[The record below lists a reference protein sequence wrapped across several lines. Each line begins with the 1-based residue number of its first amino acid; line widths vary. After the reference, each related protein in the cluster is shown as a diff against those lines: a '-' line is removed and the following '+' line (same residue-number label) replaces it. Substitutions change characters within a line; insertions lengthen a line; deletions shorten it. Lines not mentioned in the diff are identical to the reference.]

1 MLWAKQSERVTVM
14 SFDMTDEMKNYFDS
28 LPMNL
33 QQELTQSGISVTSLK
48 ELKQVVRQFSG
59 DTDEQ

>member
-1 MLWAKQSERVTVM
+1 M
-14 SFDMTDEMKNYFDS
+14 SFDMKDEMKNYFDS

-48 ELKQVVRQFSG
+48 ELKQVIKQFSG

>member
-1 MLWAKQSERVTVM
+1 MLWAKQSERVTIM

>member
-48 ELKQVVRQFSG
+48 ELKQVIKQFSG

>member
-1 MLWAKQSERVTVM
+1 M

-48 ELKQVVRQFSG
+48 ELKQVIKQFSG
-59 DTDEQ
+59 ELDEQ

>member
-1 MLWAKQSERVTVM
+1 MLWAKQSERVTDM
-14 SFDMTDEMKNYFDS
+14 SFDMTDEMKNYFNS
-28 LPMNL
+28 LPMNI

-48 ELKQVVRQFSG
+48 ELEQVVGQFSG

>member
-1 MLWAKQSERVTVM
+1 M

-48 ELKQVVRQFSG
+48 ELKQVIKQFSG
-59 DTDEQ
+59 ESDEQ